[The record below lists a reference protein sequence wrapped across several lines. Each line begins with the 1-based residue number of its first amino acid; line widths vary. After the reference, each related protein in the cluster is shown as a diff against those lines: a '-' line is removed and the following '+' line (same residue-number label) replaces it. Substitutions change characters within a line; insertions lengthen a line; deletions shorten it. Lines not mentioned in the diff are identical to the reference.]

1 MLCQVV
7 NYLPGKKD
15 IWLPRSGHVVS
26 LEVNSLAVPVSM
38 VLDSAGRG
46 YFPPRAGAGAKK
58 QYRSVLSRM
67 VKLDRI
73 PDTKYNQFLGICRI
87 LNTKYIQFMKNDLKA
102 NTKYCYLDLFGPN
115 YLNI

>member
-46 YFPPRAGAGAKK
+46 YFPPRAGPGAKK
-58 QYRSVLSRM
+58 QYRFWSYCLDENHNSVLSDIREY
-67 VKLDRI
+67 
-73 PDTKYNQFLGICRI
+73 TNCF
-87 LNTKYIQFMKNDLKA
+87 
-102 NTKYCYLDLFGPN
+102 
-115 YLNI
+115 